1 MKGRLAGS
9 NGGVVMGKGPARFT
23 KGDLKKA
30 ICAVSEA
37 GCNVIRVEID
47 KTGRIVILTGN
58 AQAHDQ
64 SPDNEW
70 NSLIDQ
76 RAA

>member
-1 MKGRLAGS
+1 
-9 NGGVVMGKGPARFT
+9 MGKGPAKFT
-23 KGDLKKA
+23 KRDVKTA
-30 ICAVSEA
+30 VSAVSEA

-47 KTGRIVILTGN
+47 KNGKIVILTGN
-58 AQAHDQ
+58 AQAQDQ

-70 NSLIDQ
+70 DSLIDP